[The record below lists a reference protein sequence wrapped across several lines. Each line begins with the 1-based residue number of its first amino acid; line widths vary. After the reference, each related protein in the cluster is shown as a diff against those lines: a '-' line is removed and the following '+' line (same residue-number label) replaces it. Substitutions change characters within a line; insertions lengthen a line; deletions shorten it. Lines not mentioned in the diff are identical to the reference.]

1 MDEMSHQASQDQ
13 SVVGGMLGILAC
25 TSSVLIYIISVLK
38 FYEAWICKCKGAC
51 SGCNCK
57 YFKILN
63 TSYYQAKK
71 LNGLKS

>member
-1 MDEMSHQASQDQ
+1 MDETFHQASKGQ

-25 TSSVLIYIISVLK
+25 TSSVCIYIISVLK
-38 FYEAWICKCKGAC
+38 FYEALICKCKGVC

-63 TSYYQAKK
+63 TSYYRAKK
-71 LNGLKS
+71 LGPKS